1 MAVARREEIRADMP
15 TDIPAVLVILDLDDL
30 GAEIGELLRTERP
43 GAILFDR
50 DDAETRE
57 WLVYAGFRA
66 MICLAMMMRCSSL
79 VPSPIV
85 SSGASR

>member
-1 MAVARREEIRADMP
+1 MNAS
-15 TDIPAVLVILDLDDL
+15 
-30 GAEIGELLRTERP
+30 GSELLRTEGAR
-43 GAILFDR
+43 AILLDR
-50 DDAETRE
+50 DDAQPGERLIGG
-57 WLVYAGFRA
+57 WLAHAGFRA